1 MSTFLKVLA
10 INVVLSV
17 VLVGWYGWRQF
28 NRRGTRLVYIHKRLD
43 ELDPGVRALSL
54 EEEDERRGLLR
65 ELEEMGE

>member
-10 INVVLSV
+10 LNVVLSV

-28 NRRGTRLVYIHKRLD
+28 NRRGARLVYIHERLD

>member
-10 INVVLSV
+10 VNVVLSL
-17 VLVGWYGWRQF
+17 VLGAWYGWRQF
-28 NRRGTRLVYIHKRLD
+28 NRRGARLVYIHERLD

-65 ELEEMGE
+65 ELEEME

>member
-1 MSTFLKVLA
+1 MSTFLKILA

-28 NRRGTRLVYIHKRLD
+28 HRRGARLVYIHDRLD
-43 ELDPGVRALSL
+43 ALDPSVRPLTI

-65 ELEEMGE
+65 ELEDME

>member
-28 NRRGTRLVYIHKRLD
+28 HRRGARLVYIHDRLD
-43 ELDPGVRALSL
+43 ALDPSVRPLTI

-65 ELEEMGE
+65 ELEDME